1 MSHRK
6 RWLQRILAT
15 VCIAAI
21 ALLASIGLSILP
33 GMRGAIELIDDA
45 AYDACFGLRPQTPQ
59 YDQPIVLLQVDDA
72 SLKEMG
78 DAYGYYWPWPR
89 NVWGELAR
97 YLEAQGARA
106 VVVDLLFSEPSSRGP
121 DDDTE
126 AAHAIDASKIP
137 VVFAVAGKE
146 GRFTLKPLR
155 PVRLG
160 DTMVNQEEAVYR
172 HYPPSTEWGES
183 LALAGVR
190 AAGFEP
196 KLPVDRRFLLH
207 YYGPHRDAEGKPT
220 FVSIK
225 LSRALAASQG
235 DLPADKQFE
244 PDLFQGKIVVIGTTA
259 AGLHDIKSS
268 PTSSLFPGMEVHAT
282 AMLNL
287 IRGQT
292 TIVVPAWIVQLLTAA
307 LASLAA
313 VGMVHVRSAG
323 LKLAIV
329 VLLVALLM
337 ALTAG
342 LMLHDPIYR
351 LDPAAPMIAIFVAT
365 VSGLIWSYYIEDARA
380 RFLLRALGQC
390 ISPEVAAELNANPSQ
405 LDIGGKKQEMT
416 ILFTD
421 LHGFTELT
429 ERLGEE
435 IEPVLNFYLAEMSQE
450 AFEHNGTIDKYI
462 GDAMMV
468 FWNAPLVQE
477 DHARRACAA
486 ALALMEH
493 EKKIAPHLA
502 DLGAEQIRT
511 RIGIHTG
518 PVVVGFFGSRQ
529 RLSYTAVGDSVNLAA
544 RLEPANKIYG
554 TRILV
559 SKETVDRAGPTLL
572 FRPIDRLRV
581 YGRKEPVAVYELLAR
596 KQDATDDDR
605 FLAQMYE
612 LFSAAYLSRKWDE
625 CLALLEQILHRVPG
639 DKPARVWRTRVE
651 TWQQDPPPDDWDGVY
666 EATSK

>member
-1 MSHRK
+1 MSNRK
-6 RWLQRILAT
+6 RWFNRFLAT

-33 GMRGAIELIDDA
+33 GTRDAIQSIDNA
-45 AYDACFGLRPQTPQ
+45 AYDACYGLRAPT
-59 YDQPIVLLQVDDA
+59 DQRDAPIVLLQVDDA
-72 SLKEMG
+72 SLQEMG
-78 DAYGYYWPWPR
+78 EAYGYYWPWPR

-126 AAHAIDASKIP
+126 AASAIDASTIP
-137 VVFAVAGKE
+137 MVFAVAGKD
-146 GRFTLKPLR
+146 GRFVLSPR
-155 PVRLG
+155 RDVRLG
-160 DTMVNQEEAVYR
+160 DTMVNREEGVYR
-172 HYPPSTEWGES
+172 HYPPTTERGES

-196 KLPVDRRFLLH
+196 KLPLDRQFLLH
-207 YYGPHRDAEGKPT
+207 YYGPHRTEDGKPT

-225 LSRALAASQG
+225 FSRALAASQG

-244 PDLFQGKIVVIGTTA
+244 PDLFKGKIVVIGSTA
-259 AGLHDIKSS
+259 AGLHDLKQS
-268 PTSSLFPGMEVHAT
+268 PTDALFPGMEIHAT

-287 IRGQT
+287 IRGEST
-292 TIVVPAWIVQLLTAA
+292 LPVPDWVSQLLTVA
-307 LASLAA
+307 LACLAA

-323 LKLAIV
+323 LKFAIV
-329 VLLVALLM
+329 VLLVALLL
-337 ALTAG
+337 ALAAG

-380 RFLLRALGQC
+380 RFLLKALGQC

-405 LDIGGKKQEMT
+405 LDVGGKKQEMT

-429 ERLGEE
+429 ERLGEQ
-435 IEPVLNFYLAEMSQE
+435 IEPVLNYYLAEMSQE

-468 FWNAPLVQE
+468 FWNAPLAQE
-477 DHARRACAA
+477 DHARRACEA

-493 EKKIAPHLA
+493 ERAIAPQLA
-502 DLGAEQIRT
+502 SLGAEQIRT

-544 RLEPANKIYG
+544 RLEPANKLYG

-559 SKETVDRAGPTLL
+559 SQDTVHRAGDSLL

-581 YGRKEPVAVYELLAR
+581 YGRKEPVVVFELLAR
-596 KQDATDDDR
+596 KQSASDDDR
-605 FLAQMYE
+605 FLASHYE
-612 LFSAAYLSRKWDE
+612 QLSDAYLSRRWDD
-625 CLALLEQILHRVPG
+625 CLALLDQIVARVPN
-639 DKPARVWRTRVE
+639 DAPARVWRQRVRDC
-651 TWQQDPPPDDWDGVY
+651 QQSPPPSDWDGVY